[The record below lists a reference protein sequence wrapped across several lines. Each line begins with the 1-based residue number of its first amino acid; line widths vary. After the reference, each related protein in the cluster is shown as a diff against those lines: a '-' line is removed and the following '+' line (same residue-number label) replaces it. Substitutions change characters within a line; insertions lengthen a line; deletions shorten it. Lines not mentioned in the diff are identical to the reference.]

1 MIFGIIYRV
10 IIVNPSFV
18 GISGKSPA
26 KSTESFRKRFT
37 TNYLQL

>member
-1 MIFGIIYRV
+1 MIFGITFRV
-10 IIVNPSFV
+10 IIVNQSFV

-37 TNYLQL
+37 TNYLLL